1 MLRKVADLEGYPLEA
16 TNGAIGQVTDF
27 LFDDES
33 WVVRYIVVQTGEW
46 LANRSVL
53 ISPIA
58 IGQPAWSYR
67 TLRVPMTT
75 DEVKNSPDVD
85 TNKPV
90 SRQYE
95 LEYFG
100 YYGYYPYYWGN
111 SGLWGASNNPGAL
124 RARVGSVGAGV
135 EGHTVAEDRA
145 RLELEVEQHRNDDP
159 HLRSTNAVMH
169 YHIKASDGGIGHV
182 QGLLLDEDTWAI
194 RYLIV
199 DTSNWWLGHKV
210 LVAPQWIQSV
220 SWSERT
226 VSINLTREAIKGS
239 PPYNSEGALHR
250 DDEADLYNH
259 YQRAGYWAEQM
270 RPENPQFHIAEPAPS
285 DGVIRHV

>member
-1 MLRKVADLEGYPLEA
+1 MLRRLNDLEGYPIEA
-16 TNGAIGQVTDF
+16 TNGAIGQVMDF

-33 WVVRYIVVQTGEW
+33 WVVRYLVVQTGEW
-46 LANRSVL
+46 LSNRSVL

-75 DEVKNSPDVD
+75 DQVRNSPDVD
-85 TNKPV
+85 TDKPV

-95 LEYFG
+95 LGYFG
-100 YYGYYPYYWGN
+100 YYGYYPYYWGG
-111 SGLWGASNNPGAL
+111 SGLWGAGDDPRAL
-124 RARVGSVGAGV
+124 HASDGNVGADG
-135 EGHTVAEDRA
+135 ERRTVAEHRA
-145 RLELEVEQHRNDDP
+145 RLEHEVEQHRNDDP
-159 HLRSTNAVMH
+159 HLRSANAVRH
-169 YHIKASDGGIGHV
+169 YHIEASNGAIGHV

-210 LVAPQWIQSV
+210 LIAPQWIQSV

-226 VSINLTREAIKGS
+226 VSISLTREAIKDS
-239 PPYNSEGALHR
+239 PPYHSEGSLQRHE
-250 DDEADLYNH
+250 EASLYNH
-259 YQRAGYWAEQM
+259 YQRAGYWADHVRLQN
-270 RPENPQFHIAEPAPS
+270 PEFRAVDAEPQ
-285 DGVIRHV
+285 DVYRDV

>member
-1 MLRKVADLEGYPLEA
+1 LNDLEGYPIEA

-33 WVVRYIVVQTGEW
+33 WVVRYLVVQTGEW
-46 LANRSVL
+46 LSNRSVL

-58 IGQPAWSYR
+58 IGQPTWSYR

-75 DEVKNSPDVD
+75 DQVRNSPDVD

-90 SRQYE
+90 SRQY
-95 LEYFG
+95 
-100 YYGYYPYYWGN
+100 
-111 SGLWGASNNPGAL
+111 GLGGGHAKEGVEPHTVAAD
-124 RARVGSVGAGV
+124 RARV
-135 EGHTVAEDRA
+135 A
-145 RLELEVEQHRNDDP
+145 REVDEHRNDDP
-159 HLRSTNAVMH
+159 HLRSANAVMH
-169 YHIKASDGGIGHV
+169 YHIKASDGGLGHV

-210 LVAPQWIQSV
+210 LIAPQWIQGV

-226 VSINLTREAIKGS
+226 VSIDLTREAIKAS
-239 PPYNSEGALHR
+239 PPYDSAGTLHR
-250 DDEADLYNH
+250 HEEANLYNH
-259 YQRAGYWAEQM
+259 YRRPGYWADHVALQN
-270 RPENPQFHIAEPAPS
+270 PEFRTVEPAPAVLV
-285 DGVIRHV
+285 DKRP